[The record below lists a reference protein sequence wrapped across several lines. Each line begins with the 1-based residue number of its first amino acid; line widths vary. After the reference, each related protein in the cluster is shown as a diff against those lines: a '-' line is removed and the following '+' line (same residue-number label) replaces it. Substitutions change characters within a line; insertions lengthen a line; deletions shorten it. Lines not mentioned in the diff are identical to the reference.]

1 MLLCPESYLIL
12 TKKRPDVKKQPG
24 DKSEMSENQTEIRL
38 QECSETQSDKQSE
51 TKSRKPSEVQSD
63 KQSNEQSAVQS
74 ENKTEK
80 SYEICISCI
89 MIVFSV
95 MVSAE
100 QKNILKENLSG
111 IQTVKIHEIPASFFS
126 RTVIASMETDFQL
139 HAKQPVAL
147 YNDDS
152 TTMKTLFCITDFP
165 DVCRLAQ
172 EKGIPSLLYLHDG
185 NKEESMSQ
193 IPYAITDF
201 EGIDYAYL
209 CNVYKRFYHI
219 PWTILETR
227 RCILREMTEDDL
239 DALYEVYRDP
249 EVSRYTENLY
259 EDREKER
266 AYIRDYIEQVYH
278 FCGLGIWLI
287 VLKESKTVIG
297 RAGLAWRDGYDT
309 PEIGF
314 VIAKDYQR
322 QGYAFEVCD
331 AILHYCKELDLRMI
345 RVLYQKE
352 NIASDQLCKKL
363 GFEVKRE
370 FEADGKRM
378 IDAMICTIERIR
390 L

>member
-1 MLLCPESYLIL
+1 M
-12 TKKRPDVKKQPG
+12 
-24 DKSEMSENQTEIRL
+24 
-38 QECSETQSDKQSE
+38 QSKGQS
-51 TKSRKPSEVQSD
+51 SVQS
-63 KQSNEQSAVQS
+63 NHYLAEQFKK
-74 ENKTEK
+74 NTGK
-80 SYEICISCI
+80 SYEICISNI
-89 MIVFSV
+89 MIVFSS
-95 MVSAE
+95 MVSAK
-100 QKNILKENLSG
+100 QKNMLKENLSG
-111 IQTVKIHEIPASFFS
+111 IETVKIHELPEAFLQ
-126 RTVIASMETDFQL
+126 RTNIDSMEIDFCMTD
-139 HAKQPVAL
+139 
-147 YNDDS
+147 
-152 TTMKTLFCITDFP
+152 IP

-201 EGIDYAYL
+201 DGIDYAYL
-209 CNVYKRFYHI
+209 CNIAKRFYHI
-219 PWTILETR
+219 PWTILQTR
-227 RCILREMTEDDL
+227 RCVLREMTEDDL

-249 EVSRYTENLY
+249 EVSKYTENLY

-266 AYIRDYIEQVYH
+266 TYIRDYIEQVYR
-278 FCGLGIWLI
+278 FCGLGIWVI
-287 VLKESKTVIG
+287 VLKETNTIIG

-331 AILHYCKELDLRMI
+331 SILQYCKEMDFKTI

-352 NIASDQLCKKL
+352 NVASEKLCKKL

-378 IDAMICTIERIR
+378 VDAMIE
-390 L
+390 LV

>member
-1 MLLCPESYLIL
+1 M
-12 TKKRPDVKKQPG
+12 
-24 DKSEMSENQTEIRL
+24 
-38 QECSETQSDKQSE
+38 QSKGQS
-51 TKSRKPSEVQSD
+51 SVQS
-63 KQSNEQSAVQS
+63 NHYLAEQFKK
-74 ENKTEK
+74 NTGK
-80 SYEICISCI
+80 SYEICISNI
-89 MIVFSV
+89 MIVFSS
-95 MVSAE
+95 MVSAK
-100 QKNILKENLSG
+100 QKNMLKENLSG
-111 IQTVKIHEIPASFFS
+111 IETVKIHELPEAFLQ
-126 RTVIASMETDFQL
+126 RTNIDSMEIDFCMTD
-139 HAKQPVAL
+139 
-147 YNDDS
+147 
-152 TTMKTLFCITDFP
+152 IP

-201 EGIDYAYL
+201 DGIDYAYL
-209 CNVYKRFYHI
+209 CNIAKRFYHI
-219 PWTILETR
+219 PWTILQTR
-227 RCILREMTEDDL
+227 RCVLREMTEDDL

-249 EVSRYTENLY
+249 EVSKYTENLY

-266 AYIRDYIEQVYH
+266 TYIRDYIEQVYR
-278 FCGLGIWLI
+278 FCGLGIWVI
-287 VLKESKTVIG
+287 VLKETNTIIG

-331 AILHYCKELDLRMI
+331 SILHYCKEMDFKTI

-352 NIASDQLCKKL
+352 NIASEKLCKKL

-378 IDAMICTIERIR
+378 VDAMIE
-390 L
+390 LV

>member
-1 MLLCPESYLIL
+1 M
-12 TKKRPDVKKQPG
+12 
-24 DKSEMSENQTEIRL
+24 
-38 QECSETQSDKQSE
+38 QSKGQS
-51 TKSRKPSEVQSD
+51 SVQS
-63 KQSNEQSAVQS
+63 NHYLAEQFKK
-74 ENKTEK
+74 NTGK
-80 SYEICISCI
+80 SYEICISNI
-89 MIVFSV
+89 MIVFSS
-95 MVSAE
+95 MVSAK
-100 QKNILKENLSG
+100 QKNMLKENLSG
-111 IQTVKIHEIPASFFS
+111 IETVKIHELPEAFLQ
-126 RTVIASMETDFQL
+126 RTNIDSMEIDFCMTD
-139 HAKQPVAL
+139 
-147 YNDDS
+147 
-152 TTMKTLFCITDFP
+152 IP

-219 PWTILETR
+219 PWTILQTR
-227 RCILREMTEDDL
+227 RCVLREMTEDDL

-249 EVSRYTENLY
+249 EVSKYTENLY

-266 AYIRDYIEQVYH
+266 TYIRDYIEQVYR
-278 FCGLGIWLI
+278 FCGLGIWVI
-287 VLKESKTVIG
+287 VLKETNTIIG

-331 AILHYCKELDLRMI
+331 AILHYCKEMDLRTI

-352 NIASDQLCKKL
+352 NVASEKLCKKL

-370 FEADGKRM
+370 FEEDGKLM
-378 IDAMICTIERIR
+378 IDAMIE
-390 L
+390 LV

>member
-1 MLLCPESYLIL
+1 M
-12 TKKRPDVKKQPG
+12 
-24 DKSEMSENQTEIRL
+24 
-38 QECSETQSDKQSE
+38 QSKGQS
-51 TKSRKPSEVQSD
+51 SVQS
-63 KQSNEQSAVQS
+63 NHYLAEQFKK
-74 ENKTEK
+74 NTGK
-80 SYEICISCI
+80 SYEICISNI
-89 MIVFSV
+89 MIVFSS
-95 MVSAE
+95 MVSAK
-100 QKNILKENLSG
+100 QKNMLKENLSG
-111 IQTVKIHEIPASFFS
+111 IETVKIHELPEAFLQ
-126 RTVIASMETDFQL
+126 RTNIDSMEIDFCMTD
-139 HAKQPVAL
+139 
-147 YNDDS
+147 
-152 TTMKTLFCITDFP
+152 IP

-201 EGIDYAYL
+201 DGIDYAYL
-209 CNVYKRFYHI
+209 CNIAKRFYHI
-219 PWTILETR
+219 PWTILQTR
-227 RCILREMTEDDL
+227 RCVLREMTEDDL
-239 DALYEVYRDP
+239 DALYEVYKDP

-266 AYIRDYIEQVYH
+266 TYIRDYIEQVYR
-278 FCGLGIWLI
+278 FCGLGIWVI
-287 VLKESKTVIG
+287 VLKETNTIIG

-331 AILHYCKELDLRMI
+331 SILQYCKEMDFKTI

-352 NIASDQLCKKL
+352 NVASEKLCKKL

-378 IDAMICTIERIR
+378 VDAMIE
-390 L
+390 LV

>member
-1 MLLCPESYLIL
+1 M
-12 TKKRPDVKKQPG
+12 
-24 DKSEMSENQTEIRL
+24 
-38 QECSETQSDKQSE
+38 QSKGQS
-51 TKSRKPSEVQSD
+51 SVQS
-63 KQSNEQSAVQS
+63 NHYLAEQFKK
-74 ENKTEK
+74 NTGK
-80 SYEICISCI
+80 SYEICISNI
-89 MIVFSV
+89 MIVFSS
-95 MVSAE
+95 MVSAK
-100 QKNILKENLSG
+100 QKNMLKENLSG
-111 IQTVKIHEIPASFFS
+111 IETVKIHELPEAFLQ
-126 RTVIASMETDFQL
+126 RTNIDSMEIDFCMTD
-139 HAKQPVAL
+139 
-147 YNDDS
+147 
-152 TTMKTLFCITDFP
+152 IP

-219 PWTILETR
+219 PWTILQTR
-227 RCILREMTEDDL
+227 RCVLREMTEDDL

-249 EVSRYTENLY
+249 EVSKYTENLY

-266 AYIRDYIEQVYH
+266 TYIRDYIEQVYR
-278 FCGLGIWLI
+278 FCGLGIWVI
-287 VLKESKTVIG
+287 VLKETNTIIG

-331 AILHYCKELDLRMI
+331 AILHYCKEMDLRTI

-352 NIASDQLCKKL
+352 NIASEKLCKKL

-370 FEADGKRM
+370 FEEDGKLM
-378 IDAMICTIERIR
+378 IDAMIE
-390 L
+390 LV

>member
-1 MLLCPESYLIL
+1 M
-12 TKKRPDVKKQPG
+12 
-24 DKSEMSENQTEIRL
+24 
-38 QECSETQSDKQSE
+38 QSKGQS
-51 TKSRKPSEVQSD
+51 SVQS
-63 KQSNEQSAVQS
+63 NHYLAEQFKK
-74 ENKTEK
+74 NTGK
-80 SYEICISCI
+80 SYEICISNI
-89 MIVFSV
+89 MIVFSA
-95 MVSAE
+95 MVSAK
-100 QKNILKENLSG
+100 QKNMLKENLSG
-111 IQTVKIHEIPASFFS
+111 IETVKIHELPEAFLQ
-126 RTVIASMETDFQL
+126 RTNIDSMEIDFCMTD
-139 HAKQPVAL
+139 
-147 YNDDS
+147 
-152 TTMKTLFCITDFP
+152 IP

-201 EGIDYAYL
+201 EGIDYSYL

-219 PWTILETR
+219 PWTILQTR
-227 RCILREMTEDDL
+227 RCVLREMTEDDL

-249 EVSRYTENLY
+249 EVSKYTENLY

-266 AYIRDYIEQVYH
+266 AYIRDYIEQVYR
-278 FCGLGIWLI
+278 FCGLGIWII
-287 VLKESKTVIG
+287 VLKETNTIIG

-331 AILHYCKELDLRMI
+331 AILHYCKEMDFKTI

-352 NIASDQLCKKL
+352 NIASEKLCKKL

-378 IDAMICTIERIR
+378 IDAIIEIV
-390 L
+390 

>member
-1 MLLCPESYLIL
+1 
-12 TKKRPDVKKQPG
+12 
-24 DKSEMSENQTEIRL
+24 MSENQAEIRL
-38 QECSETQSDKQSE
+38 QELSEAQSDKQSE

-63 KQSNEQSAVQS
+63 KQSKEQSAVQS

-80 SYEICISCI
+80 NYDVYISSI
-89 MIVFSV
+89 MIVFSA
-95 MVSAE
+95 MVSTE
-100 QKNILKENLSG
+100 QKNILKENLSQM
-111 IQTVKIHEIPASFFS
+111 QTVKIHELSESYLQQTNIDS
-126 RTVIASMETDFQL
+126 TETDFQL

-152 TTMKTLFCITDFP
+152 ATMKTLFCITDIP

-219 PWTILETR
+219 PWTILETK
-227 RCILREMTEDDL
+227 RCVLREMTEDDL

-249 EVSRYTENLY
+249 EVSKYTENLY

-266 AYIRDYIEQVYH
+266 AYIRDYIEQVYR
-278 FCGLGIWLI
+278 FCGFGIWVV
-287 VLKESKTVIG
+287 VLKETNTIIG
-297 RAGLAWRDGYDT
+297 RAGLAWRDEYDT

-331 AILHYCKELDLRMI
+331 AILHYCKEMDLRSI

-378 IDAMICTIERIR
+378 VDAMIEIV
-390 L
+390 

>member
-1 MLLCPESYLIL
+1 M
-12 TKKRPDVKKQPG
+12 
-24 DKSEMSENQTEIRL
+24 
-38 QECSETQSDKQSE
+38 QSKGQS
-51 TKSRKPSEVQSD
+51 SVQS
-63 KQSNEQSAVQS
+63 NHYLAEQFKK
-74 ENKTEK
+74 NTGK
-80 SYEICISCI
+80 SYEICISNI
-89 MIVFSV
+89 MIVFSS
-95 MVSAE
+95 MVSAK
-100 QKNILKENLSG
+100 QKNMLKENLSG
-111 IQTVKIHEIPASFFS
+111 IETVKIHELPEAFLQ
-126 RTVIASMETDFQL
+126 RTNIDSMEIDFCMTD
-139 HAKQPVAL
+139 
-147 YNDDS
+147 
-152 TTMKTLFCITDFP
+152 IP

-201 EGIDYAYL
+201 DGIDYAYL
-209 CNVYKRFYHI
+209 CNIAKRFYHI
-219 PWTILETR
+219 PWTILQTR

-249 EVSRYTENLY
+249 EVSKYTENLY

-266 AYIRDYIEQVYH
+266 TYIRDYIEQVYR
-278 FCGLGIWLI
+278 FCGLGIWVI
-287 VLKESKTVIG
+287 VLKETNTIIG

-331 AILHYCKELDLRMI
+331 SILQYCKEMDFKTI

-352 NIASDQLCKKL
+352 NVASEKLCKKL

-378 IDAMICTIERIR
+378 VDAMIE
-390 L
+390 LV

>member
-1 MLLCPESYLIL
+1 
-12 TKKRPDVKKQPG
+12 
-24 DKSEMSENQTEIRL
+24 MSENQAEIRL
-38 QECSETQSDKQSE
+38 RERFKAQSDKQSE

-63 KQSNEQSAVQS
+63 KQSKEQSAVQS
-74 ENKTEK
+74 ENKTGK
-80 SYEICISCI
+80 NYDVYISSI
-89 MIVFSV
+89 MIVFSA
-95 MVSAE
+95 MVSTE
-100 QKNILKENLSG
+100 QKNILKENLSQM
-111 IQTVKIHEIPASFFS
+111 QTVKIHELPESYLQQTNIDL
-126 RTVIASMETDFQL
+126 TEIDFQL
-139 HAKQPVAL
+139 YAKQPVTL
-147 YNDDS
+147 CNDDS
-152 TTMKTLFCITDFP
+152 ATMKTFFCITDIP
-165 DVCRLAQ
+165 DVCRLVQ

-352 NIASDQLCKKL
+352 NIASDKLCKKL

>member
-1 MLLCPESYLIL
+1 M
-12 TKKRPDVKKQPG
+12 
-24 DKSEMSENQTEIRL
+24 
-38 QECSETQSDKQSE
+38 QSKGQS
-51 TKSRKPSEVQSD
+51 SVQS
-63 KQSNEQSAVQS
+63 NHYLAEQFKK
-74 ENKTEK
+74 NTGK
-80 SYEICISCI
+80 SYEICISNI
-89 MIVFSV
+89 MIVFSS
-95 MVSAE
+95 MVSAK
-100 QKNILKENLSG
+100 QKNMLKENLSR
-111 IQTVKIHEIPASFFS
+111 IETVKIHELPEAFLQ
-126 RTVIASMETDFQL
+126 RTNIDSMEIDFCMTDI
-139 HAKQPVAL
+139 P
-147 YNDDS
+147 Y
-152 TTMKTLFCITDFP
+152 
-165 DVCRLAQ
+165 VCRLAQ

-201 EGIDYAYL
+201 EGIDYEYL

-219 PWTILETR
+219 PWTILQTR

-249 EVSRYTENLY
+249 EVSKYTENLY

-266 AYIRDYIEQVYH
+266 TYIRDYIEQVYR
-278 FCGLGIWLI
+278 FCGLGIWVI
-287 VLKESKTVIG
+287 VLKETNTIIG

-331 AILHYCKELDLRMI
+331 SILHYCKEMDFKTI

-352 NIASDQLCKKL
+352 NIASEKLCKKL

-370 FEADGKRM
+370 FEEDGKLM
-378 IDAMICTIERIR
+378 IDAMIE
-390 L
+390 LV

>member
-1 MLLCPESYLIL
+1 M
-12 TKKRPDVKKQPG
+12 
-24 DKSEMSENQTEIRL
+24 
-38 QECSETQSDKQSE
+38 QSKGQS
-51 TKSRKPSEVQSD
+51 SVQS
-63 KQSNEQSAVQS
+63 NHYLAEQFKK
-74 ENKTEK
+74 NTGK
-80 SYEICISCI
+80 SYEICVSNI
-89 MIVFSV
+89 MIVFSS
-95 MVSAE
+95 MVSAK
-100 QKNILKENLSG
+100 QKNMLKENLSG
-111 IQTVKIHEIPASFFS
+111 IETVKIHELPEAFLQ
-126 RTVIASMETDFQL
+126 RTNIDSMEIDFCMTD
-139 HAKQPVAL
+139 
-147 YNDDS
+147 
-152 TTMKTLFCITDFP
+152 IP

-201 EGIDYAYL
+201 DGIDYAYL
-209 CNVYKRFYHI
+209 RNIAKRFYHI
-219 PWTILETR
+219 PWTILQTR
-227 RCILREMTEDDL
+227 RCVLREMTEDDL

-249 EVSRYTENLY
+249 EVSKYTENLY

-266 AYIRDYIEQVYH
+266 TYIRDYIEQVYR
-278 FCGLGIWLI
+278 FCGLGIWVI
-287 VLKESKTVIG
+287 VLKETNTIIG

-331 AILHYCKELDLRMI
+331 AILHYCKEMDLRTI

-352 NIASDQLCKKL
+352 NVASEKLCKKL

-378 IDAMICTIERIR
+378 VDAMIE
-390 L
+390 LV

>member
-1 MLLCPESYLIL
+1 M
-12 TKKRPDVKKQPG
+12 
-24 DKSEMSENQTEIRL
+24 
-38 QECSETQSDKQSE
+38 QSKGQS
-51 TKSRKPSEVQSD
+51 SVQS
-63 KQSNEQSAVQS
+63 NHYLAEQFKK
-74 ENKTEK
+74 NTGK
-80 SYEICISCI
+80 SYEICISNI
-89 MIVFSV
+89 MIVFSS
-95 MVSAE
+95 MVSAK
-100 QKNILKENLSG
+100 QKNMLKENLSG
-111 IQTVKIHEIPASFFS
+111 IETVKIHELPEAFLQ
-126 RTVIASMETDFQL
+126 RTNIDSMEIDFCMTD
-139 HAKQPVAL
+139 
-147 YNDDS
+147 
-152 TTMKTLFCITDFP
+152 IP

-201 EGIDYAYL
+201 DGIDYAYL
-209 CNVYKRFYHI
+209 CNIAKRFYHI
-219 PWTILETR
+219 PWTILQTR

-249 EVSRYTENLY
+249 EVSKYTENLY

-266 AYIRDYIEQVYH
+266 TYIRDYIEQVYR
-278 FCGLGIWLI
+278 FCGLGIWVI
-287 VLKESKTVIG
+287 VLKETNTIIG

-331 AILHYCKELDLRMI
+331 AILHYCKEMDLRTI

-352 NIASDQLCKKL
+352 NVASEKLCKKL

-378 IDAMICTIERIR
+378 VDAMIE
-390 L
+390 LV

>member
-12 TKKRPDVKKQPG
+12 AKKRPDVKKKPG

-38 QECSETQSDKQSE
+38 QERSETQSDKQSE

-80 SYEICISCI
+80 SYEVCISCI

-95 MVSAE
+95 MVSTE
-100 QKNILKENLSG
+100 QKNMLKENLSG
-111 IQTVKIHEIPASFFS
+111 IQTVKIHESSDPFLL
-126 RTVIASMETDFQL
+126 RTNI
-139 HAKQPVAL
+139 
-147 YNDDS
+147 DS
-152 TTMKTLFCITDFP
+152 IDIDFCITDIP

-201 EGIDYAYL
+201 DGIDYAYL
-209 CNVYKRFYHI
+209 CNVYKRFYNI
-219 PWTILETR
+219 PWTILETK

-352 NIASDQLCKKL
+352 NIASDKLCKKL

-378 IDAMICTIERIR
+378 VDAMICTIERIR

>member
-1 MLLCPESYLIL
+1 M
-12 TKKRPDVKKQPG
+12 
-24 DKSEMSENQTEIRL
+24 
-38 QECSETQSDKQSE
+38 QSKGQS
-51 TKSRKPSEVQSD
+51 SVQS
-63 KQSNEQSAVQS
+63 NHYLAEQFKK
-74 ENKTEK
+74 NTGK
-80 SYEICISCI
+80 SYEICISNI
-89 MIVFSV
+89 MIVFSS
-95 MVSAE
+95 MVSAK
-100 QKNILKENLSG
+100 QKNMLKENLSG
-111 IQTVKIHEIPASFFS
+111 IETVKIHELPEAFLQ
-126 RTVIASMETDFQL
+126 RTNIDSMEIDFCMTD
-139 HAKQPVAL
+139 
-147 YNDDS
+147 
-152 TTMKTLFCITDFP
+152 IP

-201 EGIDYAYL
+201 DGIDYAYL
-209 CNVYKRFYHI
+209 CNIAKRFYHI
-219 PWTILETR
+219 PWTILQTR

-249 EVSRYTENLY
+249 EVSKYTENLY

-266 AYIRDYIEQVYH
+266 TYIRDYIEQVYR
-278 FCGLGIWLI
+278 FCGLGIWVI
-287 VLKESKTVIG
+287 VLKETNTIIG

-331 AILHYCKELDLRMI
+331 AILHYCKEMDLRTI

-352 NIASDQLCKKL
+352 NVASEKLCKKL

-370 FEADGKRM
+370 FEEDGKLM
-378 IDAMICTIERIR
+378 IDAMIE
-390 L
+390 LV

>member
-1 MLLCPESYLIL
+1 
-12 TKKRPDVKKQPG
+12 
-24 DKSEMSENQTEIRL
+24 MSESKAEIRL
-38 QECSETQSDKQSE
+38 QERFEAQSDKQSE

-63 KQSNEQSAVQS
+63 KQSKEQSALQFDDHLVVQS
-74 ENKTEK
+74 NDETGK
-80 SYEICISCI
+80 SYEVCISCI
-89 MIVFSV
+89 MIVFST
-95 MVSAE
+95 MVSTE
-100 QKNILKENLSG
+100 QKNRLKENLSG
-111 IQTVKIHEIPASFFS
+111 IETVKIHELPEAFLQ
-126 RTVIASMETDFQL
+126 RTNIDLMEIDFQL
-139 HAKQPVAL
+139 HEKQPDPL
-147 YNDDS
+147 CNDDDA
-152 TTMKTLFCITDFP
+152 TMKTLFCITDIP

-227 RCILREMTEDDL
+227 RCVLREMTEDDL

-249 EVSRYTENLY
+249 EVSKYTENLY

-266 AYIRDYIEQVYH
+266 TYIRDYIEQVYR
-278 FCGLGIWLI
+278 FCGLGIWVI
-287 VLKESKTVIG
+287 VLKETNTIIG

-322 QGYAFEVCD
+322 QGYAFEVC
-331 AILHYCKELDLRMI
+331 ASILHYCKEMDLRSI

-352 NIASDQLCKKL
+352 NIASDRLCEKL

-378 IDAMICTIERIR
+378 IDAVLEIV
-390 L
+390 